1 MLKEFLE
8 KEQVTVRLGRKLL
21 GLMAVASQVVPLGL
35 LHMRPLQ
42 RPNYLCLSFPKTN
55 KMHTVT

>member
-8 KEQVTVRLGRKLL
+8 KEQVTVRLGHKLL

-42 RPNYLCLSFPKTN
+42 RPNYLWPK
-55 KMHTVT
+55 